1 MPNYHYEA
9 KCEEGHRICDRI
21 KARNL
26 KSALDKAIQEAG
38 DIFGKHRGKVIVE
51 VFPMFDNTKNQIQ
64 EPEE

>member
-26 KSALDKAIQEAG
+26 KSALDKAILEAG
-38 DIFGKHRGKVIVE
+38 DIFGKERGKIV
-51 VFPMFDNTKNQIQ
+51 VDIFSISDDTKSQTS